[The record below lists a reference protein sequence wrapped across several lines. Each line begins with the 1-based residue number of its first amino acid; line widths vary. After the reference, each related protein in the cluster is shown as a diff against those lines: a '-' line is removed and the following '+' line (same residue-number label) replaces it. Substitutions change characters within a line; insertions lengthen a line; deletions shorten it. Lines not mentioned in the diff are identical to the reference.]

1 VRLVTDNADRL
12 QHSRVLIVINP
23 VDSSLP
29 GQLLAMELESE
40 DAAKELEAKIKEGF
54 AASAEGVGAHYE
66 LRIPKRLLMRFFSE
80 IAATEIASRIPRN
93 ESMARGI
100 LQSLREQEKAY
111 KTKHGRYGAL
121 DELAL
126 DEWEDLRIVKEVI
139 ERRFGYKIEM
149 SASDMGYEAT
159 MTPAEYGKTGRLSFY
174 MDQSGGVHEGDHNG
188 KPASSS
194 DKPLDANR
202 EY

>member
-1 VRLVTDNADRL
+1 
-12 QHSRVLIVINP
+12 
-23 VDSSLP
+23 
-29 GQLLAMELESE
+29 
-40 DAAKELEAKIKEGF
+40 
-54 AASAEGVGAHYE
+54 
-66 LRIPKRLLMRFFSE
+66 
-80 IAATEIASRIPRN
+80 
-93 ESMARGI
+93 MARGI

-139 ERRFGYKIEM
+139 EQRFGYRLEL
-149 SASDMGYEAT
+149 SASDGGYEAT

-174 MDQSGGVHEGDHNG
+174 TDQSGGVREGDHNG

-194 DKPLDANR
+194 DKPFDSK
-202 EY
+202 